1 MMIHKLIQRLRTFQH
16 TFQRNEDGVT
26 AIEYSVLIALISG
39 SLFIT
44 LPLVG
49 ANISNPMSELAYAI
63 DNGGAS
69 SGDDGEGES
78 DSDDVASDDD
88 GGDHGDDDGGD
99 DGDDDEG
106 DDDDHDDGDDDGEE
120 GGSEYS

>member
-1 MMIHKLIQRLRTFQH
+1 MMIHKLIQRLRIFQH

-78 DSDDVASDDD
+78 DSDDVASNDD
-88 GGDHGDDDGGD
+88 GGDHG
-99 DGDDDEG
+99 DDEG

-120 GGSEYS
+120 DGNEYS

>member
-1 MMIHKLIQRLRTFQH
+1 MFGKLIQRLRTLQH

-26 AIEYSVLIALISG
+26 AIEYSVLIAFISG
-39 SLFIT
+39 ALFIA

-49 ANISNPMSELAYAI
+49 ANISNPMNELAYAI

-78 DSDDVASDDD
+78 DSDDVAGDD

-99 DGDDDEG
+99 GDEVDDDDGHDDDGHDDDE
-106 DDDDHDDGDDDGEE
+106 D